1 MTAATTRLS
10 RAAAGSRAPA
20 AFDVSSARKD
30 FPILASTV
38 HGRPLVYLDNA
49 ATTQKPRSVI
59 DALGKFYE
67 TANSNVHRGVHHL
80 SETATRMY
88 EDARARV
95 AGFIGAAG
103 TSEIVFVRGATEGIN
118 LVSHSWGGTRVS
130 AGDEVIVSAMEH
142 HSNIVPWQL
151 LCAAKGARLRVI
163 PMNDRGELL
172 LDEFEKMLSAKTR
185 MVAVNHV
192 SNALGT
198 VNPVAEIISAAH
210 AAGAAV
216 LVDGAQ
222 ALPHLG
228 VDVRALDADFYVFSG
243 HKIYA
248 PMGIGILY
256 GKKELL
262 SKMPPYQAGGDMIKS
277 VKFDHTVYNDL
288 PYFFEAGTPDV
299 GGAVGLGAAIAYLER
314 IGMDAIGRHE
324 DEILSYATGRLG
336 AVPGLRMIGTA
347 RRKAAVVSFILEGV
361 HPHDIGTVLDA
372 EGVAVRTGHHCAQ
385 PVMERFGIPAT
396 VRASFGLY
404 NTKDDVDALVAG
416 LDRVRAL
423 FR

>member
-288 PYFFEAGTPDV
+288 PYFFEAG
-299 GGAVGLGAAIAYLER
+299 
-314 IGMDAIGRHE
+314 
-324 DEILSYATGRLG
+324 
-336 AVPGLRMIGTA
+336 
-347 RRKAAVVSFILEGV
+347 
-361 HPHDIGTVLDA
+361 
-372 EGVAVRTGHHCAQ
+372 
-385 PVMERFGIPAT
+385 
-396 VRASFGLY
+396 
-404 NTKDDVDALVAG
+404 
-416 LDRVRAL
+416 
-423 FR
+423 